1 MDRCYLSESVEVL
14 WRCIE
19 PPRGT
24 KDVKEGRREKE
35 ERKGKKES
43 GRQWMRENKVKR

>member
-19 PPRGT
+19 PIRGT
-24 KDVKEGRREKE
+24 KDMKEGGSEKE
-35 ERKGKKES
+35 EKKGKKES
-43 GRQWMRENKVKR
+43 GRQWMRENMVKQ